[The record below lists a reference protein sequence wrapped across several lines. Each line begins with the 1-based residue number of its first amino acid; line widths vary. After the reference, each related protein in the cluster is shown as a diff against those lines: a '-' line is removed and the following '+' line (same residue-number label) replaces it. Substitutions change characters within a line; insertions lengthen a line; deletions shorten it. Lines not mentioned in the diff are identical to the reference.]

1 MPASMH
7 LAESLH
13 MRRGRHPHIG
23 IAVVLAEAR
32 AGHNAA
38 DGPVLCAQTAGR
50 AAIVSRSGWRS
61 SLGAW

>member
-23 IAVVLAEAR
+23 MAVVLAEAR
-32 AGHNAA
+32 AGHKAA
-38 DGPVLCAQTAGR
+38 DGPAPCAQAVVR
-50 AAIVSRSGWRS
+50 AAVVGRSEWRS
-61 SLGAW
+61 SLGG